1 MIKLAKALKVFAAVS
16 VFFFSMTALMA
27 EESQNNETATIDQLC
42 QDFAFTGEVANHDPF
57 KPVITK
63 KVIELV
69 KIERQPESTTP
80 KEVKKAIPPLKLT
93 VTGICGNDV
102 VREAIVKFENDEHV
116 VKPGQV
122 VNGKF
127 KVVDIDNGKVVV
139 YSIGE
144 ARRATFVLNEN

>member
-1 MIKLAKALKVFAAVS
+1 MIKLAKALKVFVALSALI
-16 VFFFSMTALMA
+16 FSMNTLMA

-42 QDFAFTGEVANHDPF
+42 HDFAFTGEIASHDPF

-69 KIERQPESTTP
+69 KIERQPEFAPP
-80 KEVKKAIPPLKLT
+80 KEVKKVIPPLKLT
-93 VTGICGNDV
+93 VTGICGNDLA
-102 VREAIVKFENDEHV
+102 REAIVKFENDEHI

-127 KVVDIDNGKVVV
+127 KVVDIDSGKVVV

-144 ARRATFVLNEN
+144 ARRATFVLSEN